1 MSRPDTIPAAANA
14 DPQPTPA
21 REPDYIPINHWDEE
35 SRPREKLL
43 KYGKEALSPAELLA
57 IIIGSG
63 TRKKSAVELMDD
75 VLRDCDHKLLLLN
88 RMSVEELTRYA
99 GIGEA
104 KALAIVAAAELGRL
118 RAKEE
123 VQSALTQVRDSSQI
137 YDYML
142 PDVRELTHEES
153 WAFLLNNAA
162 RIIKRVRI
170 SSGGR
175 SETSVDVRMVL
186 KAALLADATC
196 LIFVHNHPSGNVNP
210 SQDDRQL
217 TKRLQEAC
225 RTMNLRLLDHVIVT
239 DGAYYSFADNGLI

>member
-1 MSRPDTIPAAANA
+1 MSTAENIPVA
-14 DPQPTPA
+14 DSRTAVASEPA
-21 REPDYIPINHWDEE
+21 YIPINHWDEE
-35 SRPREKLL
+35 ARPREKLL

-63 TRKKSAVELMDD
+63 TRNKSAVELMED
-75 VLRDCDHKLLLLN
+75 VLKDCDHKLLLLN
-88 RMSVEELTRYA
+88 RMSVKELMAYN

-104 KALAIVAAAELGRL
+104 KALAIVAAAEIGRL

-123 VQSALTQVRDSSQI
+123 VQSALTQVSDSSQI

-142 PDVRELTHEES
+142 PDVRELTHEEC
-153 WAFLLNNAA
+153 WVFLLNNAA

-170 SSGGR
+170 STGGR
-175 SETSVDVRMVL
+175 TETSVDVRMVL
-186 KAALLADATC
+186 KAALMADATC

-217 TKRLQEAC
+217 TKRMQEAC
-225 RTMNLRLLDHVIVT
+225 RTINLRLLDHVIVT